1 MTDSKDPQSYIK
13 KKDKPGAL
21 VSFKTGKFFRGQIFK
36 PGGFKPGKVGFS
48 PGVFKTQHKG

>member
-13 KKDKPGAL
+13 KKDKPGAI